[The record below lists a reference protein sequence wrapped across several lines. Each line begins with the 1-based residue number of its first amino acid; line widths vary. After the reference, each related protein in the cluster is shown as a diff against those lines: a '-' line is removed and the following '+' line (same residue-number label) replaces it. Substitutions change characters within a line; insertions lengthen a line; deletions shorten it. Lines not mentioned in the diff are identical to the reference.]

1 MFNESN
7 PLPFFIIVL
16 LLVISV
22 GWMIFGDMPVFK
34 KRYLPILVLV
44 LLLFTSGAIVGIKK
58 VAAIRKEQS
67 QMIEVCLTAL
77 SSDRLGY
84 TFYECGSADVYSPLK
99 YERIKSSS
107 LSGTVVYFDDG
118 TNEMWCHMQRNSSK
132 WIVTGTGSTLA
143 APCP

>member
-7 PLPFFIIVL
+7 LLFFLLIVS

-22 GWMIFGDMPVFK
+22 GWMIFGDTPMFK

-44 LLLFTSGAIVGIKK
+44 FLLFAIGAIVSVKK
-58 VAAIRKEQS
+58 VAAIRSERS
-67 QMIEVCLTAL
+67 QMIEACLTAL

-84 TFYECGSADVYSPLK
+84 TFYECGSPDVYSPLK
-99 YERIKSSS
+99 YERIKSSP
-107 LSGTVVYFDDG
+107 LSVTVYFHDG
-118 TNEMWCHMQRNSSK
+118 TNDMWCHMQRNSSK
-132 WIVTGTGSTLA
+132 WIVAGTGSTIA